1 MGLFSDKLK
10 YFRAYRSIKTVGEAI
25 RDMNG
30 TIENIYLIDINQIP
44 NFLEILNK
52 YEILEKLTDRSK
64 RSLVSELEN
73 KLKDDFSKYEL
84 EKEIETIYLDSSV
97 YEKRKDD
104 IFILVDKDFLVNM
117 KVEIKNGYKI
127 IFNKD
132 IKKIELPNE
141 VFIKI
146 EESEKKSIYKFAGI
160 MDKSF
165 DPNAV
170 SHIEQEEEEDEEE
183 DEFRVKPKKK
193 AEEEEEEEEEEK
205 RKKEEEEK
213 RKKKEEEEKRKKKE
227 EEEERKKKEEEE
239 KRKKKEEERK
249 KKEEQERKKKEESN
263 IINILIDD
271 VDDEAQTAKFNEIL
285 ESIFFSLQNSNEQR
299 EIICEEIKKKI
310 RELKLDNE
318 LKDKDDLNIIQNITT
333 TIEFLL
339 EKFSQIQDQ
348 QNLGNNNIKDS
359 TYYHNDESQ
368 SLLLSG
374 NDESRDLLISVNREN
389 IESNKEKKI
398 INPFKFTQVKLFKGH
413 NCQSPKPYLTEP
425 DHYELNLNKD
435 CNNLDECF
443 KLEFKEKCEK
453 CHNNIDVY
461 YKFQTTPE
469 ILIIKFHKPKF
480 NNYIKPSLIEKT
492 IDLKNHL
499 SESNNNNNNK
509 YELMKVLYVL
519 KDTQNINLYVNIPED
534 KKDNYIPYIIFYK
547 KTKSL

>member
-1 MGLFSDKLK
+1 
-10 YFRAYRSIKTVGEAI
+10 
-25 RDMNG
+25 
-30 TIENIYLIDINQIP
+30 
-44 NFLEILNK
+44 
-52 YEILEKLTDRSK
+52 
-64 RSLVSELEN
+64 
-73 KLKDDFSKYEL
+73 
-84 EKEIETIYLDSSV
+84 
-97 YEKRKDD
+97 
-104 IFILVDKDFLVNM
+104 
-117 KVEIKNGYKI
+117 
-127 IFNKD
+127 
-132 IKKIELPNE
+132 
-141 VFIKI
+141 
-146 EESEKKSIYKFAGI
+146 
-160 MDKSF
+160 MDKPF
-165 DPNAV
+165 DPNAE
-170 SHIEQEEEEDEEE
+170 SHIEQEEEEDEEEE

-193 AEEEEEEEEEEK
+193 AEEEEEEEK

-213 RKKKEEEEKRKKKE
+213 RKKKEEEEERKMKE
-227 EEEERKKKEEEE
+227 EEERKMKEEEERKMKEEEERKMKEEEERKKKEEEE
-239 KRKKKEEERK
+239 KRKKE
-249 KKEEQERKKKEESN
+249 EEQERNKKEESN

-271 VDDEAQTAKFNEIL
+271 VDDEAQTAKFYEIL

-310 RELKLDNE
+310 IELKLDNE

-348 QNLGNNNIKDS
+348 QNLGNSNIKDS

-413 NCQSPKPYLTEP
+413 NCQIPKPYLTEQ

-469 ILIIKFHKPKF
+469 ILIIKFQKPKF
-480 NNYIKPSLIEKT
+480 NNYIKLSLIEKT

-499 SESNNNNNNK
+499 SEANDNNNK

-519 KDTQNINLYVNIPED
+519 KDTKNINLYVNIPED
-534 KKDNYIPYIIFYK
+534 KKDNYVPYIIFYK